1 VIPLAPL
8 CRVSK
13 PTVDDCENL
22 GIARKTGVM
31 LQFDQSRTMVVE
43 PVRLDNGDGLEGK
56 TYMYG
61 DNERNTMHWCRA
73 LAAYVTSERITET
86 ENGVD
91 LRFLW

>member
-1 VIPLAPL
+1 
-8 CRVSK
+8 
-13 PTVDDCENL
+13 
-22 GIARKTGVM
+22 
-31 LQFDQSRTMVVE
+31 
-43 PVRLDNGDGLEGK
+43 LDNGDGLEGK

-61 DNERNTMHWCRA
+61 DSERNTMHWCRA